1 MTGPAQD
8 GPTGATTWR
17 HLQRAAQAD
26 LGAQE
31 AWFVLERASGDDRT
45 RLVPRLDEPVPART
59 VGFVERM
66 VARRKAG
73 EPLQYV
79 LGVWGFRRL
88 ELIVDR
94 RVLIPR
100 PETEMV
106 VEVALAELGALGV
119 SRPLAVDLG
128 TGSGAIALSL
138 ALEAPT
144 ARVWATDR
152 SDEALSVA
160 RANLAGMGGRVAPR
174 VRLTAGDWFDALP
187 DDLRG
192 QVDLIVSNPP
202 YIGAAEDLPA
212 EVAEWE
218 PAGAL
223 VAGPTGLEA
232 VAGILSRAPEWLRRP
247 GAVVI
252 ELAPHQATD
261 AAALARRAG
270 FSRVEV
276 RPDLSGRL
284 RALVG
289 RVDA

>member
-8 GPTGATTWR
+8 GPTGARTWR
-17 HLQRAAQAD
+17 DLQRAALAD
-26 LGAQE
+26 LGARE
-31 AWFVLERASGDDRT
+31 AWFVLERASGDDRA

-59 VGFVERM
+59 VGSVERM
-66 VARRKAG
+66 VERRKAG